1 MNRQTV
7 FQKVICF
14 LAIITL
20 TLSLVVFLPGYA
32 PAETL
37 PAESIAE
44 KYALAPDH
52 DDRLGGDL
60 SHIVI
65 MQHVTKDRLQLF
77 LNDLANQDK

>member
-1 MNRQTV
+1 MAEIRTGQTW
-7 FQKVICF
+7 
-14 LAIITL
+14 LAWLEPMSNT
-20 TLSLVVFLPGYA
+20 VYFRR
-32 PAETL
+32 

-65 MQHVTKDRLQLF
+65 MQHVIKDRLQLF